1 VELLLD
7 KGAFME
13 HIDVKGMRPLD
24 RAIGC
29 RNAEAVN
36 CFLRKGAK
44 LGPATWAM
52 ANGKPEIMLILLNK
66 LLEDGNTLFRKGH
79 LREAS
84 HRYKYAIK
92 RLPED
97 EGNFGET
104 FNQLKVHLLLNQS
117 RCMRKQGFFVEAIEL
132 ADQVIE
138 INPDSFEAL
147 SARAKAKK
155 ESGNYEDALIDL
167 NEALKLVPTNREVN
181 KIILKVKEEMK
192 QPGELV
198 KLALGFDS
206 SETISYID
214 DTSTNVSSLNTS
226 LRS

>member
-1 VELLLD
+1 
-7 KGAFME
+7 
-13 HIDVKGMRPLD
+13 
-24 RAIGC
+24 
-29 RNAEAVN
+29 
-36 CFLRKGAK
+36 
-44 LGPATWAM
+44 
-52 ANGKPEIMLILLNK
+52 
-66 LLEDGNTLFRKGH
+66 
-79 LREAS
+79 
-84 HRYKYAIK
+84 
-92 RLPED
+92 
-97 EGNFGET
+97 
-104 FNQLKVHLLLNQS
+104 
-117 RCMRKQGFFVEAIEL
+117 MRKQGFFVEAIEL

-155 ESGNYEDALIDL
+155 ESGNYEDALVDL